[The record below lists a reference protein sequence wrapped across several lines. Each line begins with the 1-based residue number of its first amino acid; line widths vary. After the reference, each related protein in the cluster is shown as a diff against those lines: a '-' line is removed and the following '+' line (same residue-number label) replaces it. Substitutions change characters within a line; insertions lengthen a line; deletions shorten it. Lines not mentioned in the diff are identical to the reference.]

1 MAKGGI
7 KVEKSY
13 EMREEGRGKSRSG
26 AFRRRRTLGRITSR
40 LLLAAL
46 LVMPLAMSAFADP
59 PRPILFVHGNNDSA
73 ALWYTTIWRFESNG
87 YNPSLLSPIDLKHP
101 TARSDDT
108 QPEENRS
115 SATDQAKELAAKVA
129 EIQSRT
135 GQKQVVLVGSSR
147 GGYAI
152 RNYIKNFGGAAN
164 VPQAILCGTPNHGTQ
179 ANPTNL
185 NNEFN
190 GMGPFLSG
198 LNAGGEVYP
207 GVQFM
212 TTRSDSND
220 KYAQPDGRFLGMPGS
235 PTNVTYAGPEL
246 RGAKNVVLPGL
257 DHREVAF
264 HPQAFKAFYA
274 FITGHEPQ
282 TLDILPEP
290 RPILNGMVSGWD
302 NDAPTNLPLAGVK
315 VEIYEVDSSSGQRL
329 GEPAHQRTTSEDGA
343 WGPFTAKPT
352 TYYEFVITA
361 TGYPITHIY
370 RTPFPR
376 SSVYIHLR
384 LRPLGDRDK
393 GTGSLVTLIRPRGYL
408 GHGRDT
414 FLIDGKVPKGVN
426 EGVPGTNEAKQCF
439 ESGPIRP
446 VRVVLN
452 KEVVTVLTYPLDAGH
467 IVIAEFHY

>member
-1 MAKGGI
+1 M
-7 KVEKSY
+7 EKIY
-13 EMREEGRGKSRSG
+13 EMKEEEKGKSRSG
-26 AFRRRRTLGRITSR
+26 AYRHRRSLGQVMSR

-46 LVMPLAMSAFADP
+46 LVMLLAVNVGADAS
-59 PRPILFVHGNNDSA
+59 RPILFVHGNGDSA

-87 YNPSLLSPIDLKHP
+87 YDSSLLSAIDFKHP

-108 QPEENRS
+108 KLQENRS
-115 SATDQAKELAAKVA
+115 STIDQAKELAAKVA

-135 GQKQVVLVGSSR
+135 GQKQLALVGSSR

-164 VPQAILCGTPNHGTQ
+164 VSQAILCGTPNHGTQ
-179 ANPTNL
+179 ATPGNL

-198 LNAGGEVYP
+198 LNAGDEVYS

-235 PTNVTYAGPEL
+235 PTNITYAGPEL
-246 RGAKNVVLPGL
+246 RGAKNVALPGL

-264 HPQAFKAFYA
+264 HPQAFKAIYA
-274 FITGHEPQ
+274 FITGREPE
-282 TLDILPEP
+282 TLDVIPQP
-290 RPILNGMVSGWD
+290 QPVLNGMVSGWA
-302 NDAPTNLPLAGVK
+302 NGAPTNLPLAGVK
-315 VEIYEVDSSSGQRL
+315 VEIYEVDPASGQRL
-329 GEPAHQRTTSEDGA
+329 GEAVHQRTTSEDGV
-343 WGPFTAKPT
+343 WGPFTAKPKA
-352 TYYEFVITA
+352 YYEFVISA
-361 TGYPITHIY
+361 TGFPITHIY

-376 SSVYIHLR
+376 SSAYIHLR
-384 LRPLGDRDK
+384 LRPLSDRDK
-393 GTGSLVTLIRPRGYL
+393 GSGSLVTLTRPRGYL

-414 FLIDGKVPKGVN
+414 FLIDGKVPPGVN
-426 EGVPGTNEAKQCF
+426 EGVPGTAEGRVRF
-439 ESGPIRP
+439 EPGSLRS
-446 VRVVLN
+446 VRIVLN
-452 KEVVTVLTYPLDAGH
+452 KESMTVLTYPLDAGH